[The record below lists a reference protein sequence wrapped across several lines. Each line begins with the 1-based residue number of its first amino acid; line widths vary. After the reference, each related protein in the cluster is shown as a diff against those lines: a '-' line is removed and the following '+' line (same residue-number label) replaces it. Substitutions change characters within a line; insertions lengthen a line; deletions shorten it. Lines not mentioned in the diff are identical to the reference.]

1 MADGVWRPALRGVWG
16 ADDDRSFMSAF
27 PSPPADIRLLLVSAD
42 PRLIEAG
49 RVAASRL
56 DAPIDVMPTVD
67 AALAWLLHRTPDC
80 THVLVPANLLPAELD
95 ALAGMVAE
103 VTDGAAPLFVLG
115 TMQGDGRSVVG
126 VDPFDA
132 AGIAWAVHDH
142 RTAATPELPPLDAEG
157 LRAALHDGR
166 LRVRFQPVLE
176 ARSLRMI
183 GVEALSRLHH
193 PRLGILRPA
202 AFMAQAI
209 MTGQDRTLSAV
220 AAARAMMDLRGR
232 PFMQGRSVAFNMPM
246 PAFLTESAPLRARE
260 MCAIA
265 SLPPERAV
273 VELVETADPPDFRA
287 LSAAAA
293 RWRDAGFNLTID
305 DAGPR
310 LPHWRTLLDL
320 PFTGVKLDG
329 SLARTAPEAM
339 AMARDIVTEA
349 KRRGMFVVAE
359 GIEDSAALE
368 RMRGLGVDALQGF
381 LFCRPVPARA
391 VQIWAEAWQSLI
403 GNGYAA

>member
-1 MADGVWRPALRGVWG
+1 
-16 ADDDRSFMSAF
+16 MSAF

-42 PRLIEAG
+42 PRLIDAG
-49 RVAASRL
+49 RIAATRL

-80 THVLVPANLLPAELD
+80 THVLVPANLPPAELD

-103 VTDGAAPLFVLG
+103 VTEGAAPLFLLG
-115 TMQGDGRSVVG
+115 TNQGDGRSVVG

-142 RTAATPELPPLDAEG
+142 RAAAPPDQAPLDAEG

-209 MTGQDRTLSAV
+209 MSGQDRTLSAV

-246 PAFLTESAPLRARE
+246 PAFLTETAPLRARE

-287 LSAAAA
+287 LSVAAG

-310 LPHWRTLLDL
+310 LPHWRALLDL

-339 AMARDIVTEA
+339 AMARDIVAEA

-391 VQIWAEAWQSLI
+391 LQIWAEAWQSLI